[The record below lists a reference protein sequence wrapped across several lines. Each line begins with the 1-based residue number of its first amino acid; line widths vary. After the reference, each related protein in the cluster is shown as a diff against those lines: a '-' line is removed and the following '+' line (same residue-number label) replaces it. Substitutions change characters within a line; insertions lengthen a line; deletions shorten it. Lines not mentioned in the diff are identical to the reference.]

1 MVGLGKN
8 VAQAIETPLPG
19 VSTLG
24 DPLLGRAQRR
34 RRHGEGANASDLFGA
49 DEAAGLED
57 LKVLDDRGEGHRQG
71 SRQVAGGGR
80 PAAQAVDQV
89 APGWVGEGLEEAVE
103 GGRRGRRTQVIAI
116 VKQLLEYVKP
126 SARAAKTKEP
136 GASRGGSGSVAGGT
150 DWYVPP

>member
-34 RRHGEGANASDLFGA
+34 RRHGEGADASDLLGA

-57 LKVLDDRGEGHRQG
+57 LKVLDDSGEGHRQG
-71 SRQVAGGGR
+71 SRQVADGGR
-80 PAAQAVDQV
+80 PAAQAIDQV
-89 APGWVGEGLEEAVE
+89 APGWVGEGLEDAVE
-103 GGRRGRRTQVIAI
+103 GGRRSRHTQVVAI
-116 VKQLLEYVKP
+116 LKHLLECVKQPL
-126 SARAAKTKEP
+126 R
-136 GASRGGSGSVAGGT
+136 
-150 DWYVPP
+150 